1 VTSELFFVMVSR
13 CQLST
18 VHIQDLSINGMSI
31 DDVNFAYLLTID
43 IKCMTDLLENEWK
56 NTKATTMSYS
66 MFSNQQGSTSFDLD
80 PLDKVA
86 LNSLLFHS
94 LRQ

>member
-1 VTSELFFVMVSR
+1 M
-13 CQLST
+13 
-18 VHIQDLSINGMSI
+18 
-31 DDVNFAYLLTID
+31 
-43 IKCMTDLLENEWK
+43 MTDLLENEWK